1 MKERDLRIDLIKLIA
16 TAMVVVLHTVENG
29 GYIQQYVYL
38 LGTFGIPLFFATN
51 GYLLYERDLTGS
63 YFVKK
68 TMQYLRFI
76 LMWSIVIGFAESVVE
91 RRFAVLD
98 VLFGAMIG
106 AGRLY
111 HLWFI
116 TALLLI
122 MAILCIVNYLLK
134 RLNLTI
140 QKLAGWKLV
149 AVVVILMSIS
159 FFVDGRLIFTG
170 RMAIRDIIRAPFR
183 LITNGG
189 YFLIGMSL
197 HRIIKEKRNIKPIY
211 LLCLLILC
219 YTGICVLSSF
229 SLWSW
234 ASSFYPCILCVV
246 STVAIMLLCLSLHK
260 SNSLFFKTI
269 KYIAPTSIGIWVLH
283 PFALA
288 VLRKLLEL
296 ADIEFTLV
304 LRMIMVPVVFI
315 GCMIITKVSL
325 RIKGVKTLFKI

>member
-1 MKERDLRIDLIKLIA
+1 MFDVI
-16 TAMVVVLHTVENG
+16 
-29 GYIQQYVYL
+29 
-38 LGTFGIPLFFATN
+38 LGALVGT
-51 GYLLYERDLTGS
+51 
-63 YFVKK
+63 
-68 TMQYLRFI
+68 
-76 LMWSIVIGFAESVVE
+76 
-91 RRFAVLD
+91 
-98 VLFGAMIG
+98 
-106 AGRLY
+106 GRLY

-116 TALLLI
+116 TALMLI
-122 MAILCIVNYLLK
+122 MGICCIANDLL
-134 RLNLTI
+134 RHWDLTV

-149 AVVVILMSIS
+149 VIVVILMSIS
-159 FFVDGRLIFTG
+159 FFVDGYHIFTEG
-170 RMAIRDIIRAPFR
+170 TAVRDIIAAPFR

-189 YFLIGMSL
+189 YFFVGMSL
-197 HRIIKEKRNIKPIY
+197 HRIEKENIKNSY
-211 LLCLLILC
+211 LFCSLIIG
-219 YTGICVLSSF
+219 YTCICALSGI
-229 SLWSW
+229 SLWTW